1 MVMVRDR
8 GDIVMS
14 WLTKLA
20 LALAVVALIGFDG
33 VTVGLATVSVQDQA
47 NTAAGAARDEYAQ
60 NHDPQRAYRA
70 ALASAKASDPDDAI
84 KPLDFTVT
92 GAGVVK
98 LTMTRQI
105 HTVVA
110 HFLPVDQF
118 KVATA
123 GGSAVPST

>member
-8 GDIVMS
+8 GDILLG
-14 WLTKLA
+14 WLAKLV
-20 LALAVVALIGFDG
+20 LCLGVVALLGFDG

-47 NTAAGAARDEYAQ
+47 GTAAVAARDEYAVH
-60 NHDPQRAYRA
+60 HDVQRAYQA
-70 ALASAKASDPDDAI
+70 ALDSAKASDPADVI

-92 GAGVVK
+92 TAGVVK
-98 LTMTRQI
+98 LTMERPI

-110 HFLPVDQF
+110 HYLPFDNV

-123 GGSAVPST
+123 GGTAEPGT

>member
-8 GDIVMS
+8 GDILLG
-14 WLTKLA
+14 WLAKLV
-20 LALAVVALIGFDG
+20 LGLGLVALLGFDG

-47 NTAAGAARDEYAQ
+47 NTAAGAARDEYAMHH
-60 NHDPQRAYRA
+60 NARLAYQA
-70 ALASAKASDPDDAI
+70 ALDSAKAADSADVI
-84 KPLDFTVT
+84 KPLEFTVT
-92 GAGVVK
+92 STGEVK

-110 HFLPVDQF
+110 HYLPVDKF

-123 GGSAVPST
+123 VGSAVTGT